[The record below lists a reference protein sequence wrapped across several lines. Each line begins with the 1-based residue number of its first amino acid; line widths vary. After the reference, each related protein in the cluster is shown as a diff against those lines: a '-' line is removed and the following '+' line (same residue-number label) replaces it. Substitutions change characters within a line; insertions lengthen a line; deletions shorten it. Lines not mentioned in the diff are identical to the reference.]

1 MFHVSC
7 NVAHF
12 QQLLFNVA
20 PKVVAFGREAALVV
34 VRERVGDAVVPVG
47 VEHIVVGGLPG
58 FLVVGNVTGPATDVP
73 GVEFSIPRFLLQN
86 AV

>member
-1 MFHVSC
+1 MSEVSC

-12 QQLLFNVA
+12 HQLLFNVA
-20 PKVVAFGREAALVV
+20 PKIVAFGREAALVV
-34 VRERVGDAVVPVG
+34 VRERVGDAVVLAG

-58 FLVVGNVTGPATDVP
+58 FLVVGNVTGPAADVP
-73 GVEFSIPRFLLQN
+73 GVEFSITRFLLQN

>member
-1 MFHVSC
+1 MLVVSC

-12 QQLLFNVA
+12 HQLLFNVA
-20 PKVVAFGREAALVV
+20 PKIVAFGREAALVV
-34 VRERVGDAVVPVG
+34 VRERVGDAVVLAG

-58 FLVVGNVTGPATDVP
+58 FLVVGNVTGPAADAP
-73 GVEFSIPRFLLQN
+73 GVEFSITRFLLQN